1 MKARDTAAMAH
12 VLASASAFSRW
23 TCDVVSL
30 EVQFHSHCYTNIAD
44 AVSMASRPANTSKRT
59 SAAVTTEP
67 IAKPPCKIH
76 SLAVVSEK
84 AQITG
89 SHTVE
94 LCDNSVLHPH
104 CKVKAEHGIVY
115 VGRSTII
122 CEATIIGVTEGEG
135 NVIIGDGVLIE
146 AGATIEAKS
155 IGDGTV
161 IEAKAKIGK
170 GAMIG
175 KVLGNHIVHGR
186 STCADIAS
194 ALQDQ
199 PTERDRCG

>member
-1 MKARDTAAMAH
+1 
-12 VLASASAFSRW
+12 
-23 TCDVVSL
+23 
-30 EVQFHSHCYTNIAD
+30 
-44 AVSMASRPANTSKRT
+44 MASRPANTSKRT
-59 SAAVTTEP
+59 SAAMTSEP
-67 IAKPPCKIH
+67 VAKPPPCKIH
-76 SLAVVSEK
+76 SLAVVSDK

-104 CKVKAEHGIVY
+104 CKIKADHGIVY

-175 KVLGNHIVHGR
+175 KHCKISPLSEIAADEQLSDYTVVFGDNQRRHNQTMADNLEVRDAKRRGQELHIEMLKKL
-186 STCADIAS
+186 IPNAS
-194 ALQDQ
+194 HKW
-199 PTERDRCG
+199 T